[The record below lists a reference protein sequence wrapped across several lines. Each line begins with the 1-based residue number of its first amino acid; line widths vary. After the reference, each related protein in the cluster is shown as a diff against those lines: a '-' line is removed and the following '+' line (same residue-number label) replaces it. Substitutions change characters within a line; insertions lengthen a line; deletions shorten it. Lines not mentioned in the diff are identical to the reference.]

1 MSLETDL
8 NNFLNTPSTDFDHT
22 MIDFFIRLEARF
34 NNTSNMEKEFR
45 RSGATTVD
53 GFRNVME
60 SFVRGTTVEE
70 QYGYTSIEYSINAA
84 QNYDVLFTKEKDI
97 LVSIFVNNVWQTKCS
112 NVETAV
118 PFFDNRAF
126 LAYWLRYFGT
136 ELTLETLGS
145 HFKIV
150 RPFNI

>member
-1 MSLETDL
+1 MSLENDV

-34 NNTSNMEKEFR
+34 NNTENMKREFL

-53 GFRNVME
+53 GFRNVMQ
-60 SFVRGTTVEE
+60 SYVRGTTVEE
-70 QYGYTSIEYSINAA
+70 QYGFTRVDYSINAA
-84 QNYDVLFTKEKDI
+84 QNYDVLFTIKDDI
-97 LVSIFVNNVWQTKCS
+97 MVSIFLDNVWQTKCS
-112 NVETAV
+112 NIESAV

-136 ELTLETLGS
+136 ELTLETLGDY
-145 HFKIV
+145 FKII